1 MILIVFNW
9 QTWKPGFFTHYEQE
23 RLAVCSGRISSA
35 RFDAIACHAAAA
47 QIFASSPK
55 IILHART
62 FTLCIWSF
70 LS

>member
-9 QTWKPGFFTHYEQE
+9 QTWKPGLFTHYEQE

-47 QIFASSPK
+47 
-55 IILHART
+55 
-62 FTLCIWSF
+62 
-70 LS
+70 